1 MHHRRSSDRS
11 SSQQKH
17 RQLMR
22 RDKIFIYLFD
32 VHSVHLDHA
41 SPRYGG
47 MYCRDQ
53 ESLNWLAQCT
63 WLMAADQY
71 LIVLAIS
78 CIGSFRH
85 RGETHIARRRV
96 AGEASSPCGLP
107 CGMPWTERPDRSTP
121 SAPVLQR
128 VRVERRQ
135 LYLGVRHHLADNSFR
150 EVGSRRWTV
159 RMIIGPAFCTRTFTV
174 GPALY

>member
-1 MHHRRSSDRS
+1 M
-11 SSQQKH
+11 
-17 RQLMR
+17 
-22 RDKIFIYLFD
+22 
-32 VHSVHLDHA
+32 HLDHA

-78 CIGSFRH
+78 CIGSFR
-85 RGETHIARRRV
+85 GEAHI
-96 AGEASSPCGLP
+96 ESQASSPCGLP
-107 CGMPWTERPDRSTP
+107 CGVPWTEHPDRSSP
-121 SAPVLQR
+121 SAPVLR
-128 VRVERRQ
+128 RAGVERRQ
-135 LYLGVRHHLADNSFR
+135 LYLPVRHDLADNSFR

-159 RMIIGPAFCTRTFTV
+159 RIISGNSFCTRTFRSSPV
-174 GPALY
+174 RDASSHALPLVWRLRECASVP

>member
-1 MHHRRSSDRS
+1 M
-11 SSQQKH
+11 
-17 RQLMR
+17 
-22 RDKIFIYLFD
+22 
-32 VHSVHLDHA
+32 HLDHA

-78 CIGSFRH
+78 CIGSFR
-85 RGETHIARRRV
+85 GEAHI
-96 AGEASSPCGLP
+96 ESQASSPCGLP
-107 CGMPWTERPDRSTP
+107 CGVPWTEHPDRSSP
-121 SAPVLQR
+121 SAPVLR
-128 VRVERRQ
+128 RAGAERRQ
-135 LYLGVRHHLADNSFR
+135 LYRGGRHDLADNSFR

-159 RMIIGPAFCTRTFTV
+159 RIISGPAFCTRTFRSSPCNVNCICNLKSLIKNEKTPKQR
-174 GPALY
+174 G

>member
-1 MHHRRSSDRS
+1 M
-11 SSQQKH
+11 
-17 RQLMR
+17 
-22 RDKIFIYLFD
+22 
-32 VHSVHLDHA
+32 HSVHLDHA

-78 CIGSFRH
+78 CIGSFR
-85 RGETHIARRRV
+85 GEAHI
-96 AGEASSPCGLP
+96 ESQASSPCGLP
-107 CGMPWTERPDRSTP
+107 CGMPWTEHPDRSSP
-121 SAPVLQR
+121 SAPVLR
-128 VRVERRQ
+128 RAGVERRQ
-135 LYLGVRHHLADNSFR
+135 LYLRGRHELADNSFR

-159 RMIIGPAFCTRTFTV
+159 RIISGPPFCTRTFRSSPVIRRSHRYGFTEHSRRV
-174 GPALY
+174 LT

>member
-1 MHHRRSSDRS
+1 
-11 SSQQKH
+11 
-17 RQLMR
+17 
-22 RDKIFIYLFD
+22 
-32 VHSVHLDHA
+32 
-41 SPRYGG
+41 

-78 CIGSFRH
+78 CIGSFR
-85 RGETHIARRRV
+85 GEAHI
-96 AGEASSPCGLP
+96 ESQASSPCGLP
-107 CGMPWTERPDRSTP
+107 GGVPWTERPDRSTP

-135 LYLGVRHHLADNSFR
+135 LYLQVRHHLAVMAQAA
-150 EVGSRRWTV
+150 EPHGSGRCRRKV
-159 RMIIGPAFCTRTFTV
+159 FLRFVHVLVPF
-174 GPALY
+174 GPAL